1 MTVYPLPRG
10 QVCWFIP
17 RHSHQAIAILSCM
30 VLQWTGGCSGT
41 EARPAGRCV
50 GPCMGGPE
58 TFVKKTFRPTRQP
71 ESPAGNRLVLHGAP
85 RRPDSHENT
94 ACDRRPNLRLSFGR
108 LQGRSR
114 RISSLLASSRECLM
128 FRPHFP
134 PMSFPQQPGLFVSQQ
149 GGDQ

>member
-10 QVCWFIP
+10 QVRWFIP
-17 RHSHQAIAILSCM
+17 RHSHQAIAILFCM
-30 VLQWTGGCSGT
+30 VLQLAEGCSGM
-41 EARPAGRCV
+41 EARAAGQCV
-50 GPCMGGPE
+50 GLCMGGPE
-58 TFVKKTFRPTRQP
+58 IFVKKTFRPTRQP

-94 ACDRRPNLRLSFGR
+94 ACDRRPNLRLCLGR

-114 RISSLLASSRECLM
+114 RIPSLLASSRECLM

-134 PMSFPQQPGLFVSQQ
+134 PMSFPHQPGLFVSQQ
-149 GGDQ
+149 EGDQ